1 MKITHDANDKQGVLV
16 GYARISTADQSLAM
30 QRDALIRAGVNPD
43 RIHVDTASG
52 VAKNRPGL
60 ASALLDV
67 VEGDTFVVW
76 KLDRLGRSMI
86 DLLNQMQEFE
96 NRGIKFRSLTEGVD
110 TSTGMGRLLLH
121 VLSAL
126 AEFERGLIKERT
138 LAGIA
143 TARAEGRTWGPK
155 KKFDP
160 KAVDEMFASGLG
172 HAEIT
177 KQLGM
182 SRNALYRYYP
192 AERIAKLQAAGR
204 RKMKRKR

>member
-1 MKITHDANDKQGVLV
+1 MKTAHDAKDNMGVLV
-16 GYARISTADQSLAM
+16 GYARISTADQSLAL
-30 QRDALIRAGVNPD
+30 QRDALIKAGVDPE

-60 ASALLDV
+60 AAAMLDIT
-67 VEGDTFVVW
+67 EGDTFVVW

-86 DLLNQMQEFE
+86 DLLHQMQEFE
-96 NRGIKFRSLTEGVD
+96 NRGVKFRSLTEGVD

-143 TARAEGRTWGPK
+143 TARAEGRTWGPER
-155 KKFDP
+155 KFDEA
-160 KAVDEMFASGLG
+160 KADELFALGLG
-172 HAEIT
+172 HAEVT
-177 KQLGM
+177 KRLGL

-192 AERIAKLQAAGR
+192 KDRVDKLRRNAKR
-204 RKMKRKR
+204 RKART

>member
-155 KKFDP
+155 KKFDEAEAD
-160 KAVDEMFASGLG
+160 KLFAQGFG
-172 HAEIT
+172 HADVT
-177 KQLGM
+177 GMLGL

-192 AERIAKLQAAGR
+192 SERVKKLQRNAKR
-204 RKMKRKR
+204 RKARTK